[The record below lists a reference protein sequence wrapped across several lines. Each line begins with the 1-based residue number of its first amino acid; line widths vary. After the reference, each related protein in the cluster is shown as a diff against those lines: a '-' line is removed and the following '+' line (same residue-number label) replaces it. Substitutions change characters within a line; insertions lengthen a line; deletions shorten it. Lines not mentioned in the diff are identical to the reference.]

1 MSPAVDR
8 FETAILNR
16 TLQHNGHPVLT
27 MCAANAVTDTDP
39 AGNRKLNKAR
49 AMGRIDL
56 IVAAVMAYASAAA
69 NPESEGSYLTEA
81 ALVIA

>member
-1 MSPAVDR
+1 
-8 FETAILNR
+8 
-16 TLQHNGHPVLT
+16 

-56 IVAAVMAYASAAA
+56 VVAAVMAYASAAA
-69 NPESEGSYLTEA
+69 EPDDNTMPEIYVL
-81 ALVIA
+81 